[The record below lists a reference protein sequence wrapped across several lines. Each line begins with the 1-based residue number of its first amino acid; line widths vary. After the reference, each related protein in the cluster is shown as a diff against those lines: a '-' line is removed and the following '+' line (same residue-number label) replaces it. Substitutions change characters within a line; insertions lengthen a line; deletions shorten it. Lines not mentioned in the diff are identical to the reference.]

1 MKQQHSITSIFILF
15 YIVISLLYI
24 FADQWI
30 GFKNAIIDGQYW
42 KGRREAFNEIIDRA
56 NKDCQPF
63 RVVDETKAKEAYLVN
78 TSCLQTKSNTSAA
91 SENTNQDNASS
102 VSESNP

>member
-15 YIVISLLYI
+15 YVVLSLLYI

-30 GFKNAIIDGQYW
+30 GFKNAIINGQYW
-42 KGRREAFNEIIDRA
+42 KGRTEAFEQIIDRA

-63 RVVDETKAKEAYLVN
+63 RVFDETKAKEAYLVN
-78 TSCLQTKSNTSAA
+78 TACLQTKSNTSAA
-91 SENTNQDNASS
+91 SENTSQENASS
-102 VSESNP
+102 VSGNNP